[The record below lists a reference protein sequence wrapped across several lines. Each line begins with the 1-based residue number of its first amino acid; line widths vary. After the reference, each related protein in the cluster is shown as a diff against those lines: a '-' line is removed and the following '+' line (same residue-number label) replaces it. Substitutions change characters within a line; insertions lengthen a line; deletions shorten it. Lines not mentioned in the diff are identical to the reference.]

1 MRLKSTPTLR
11 PKLSANELSFEQ
23 HAVTSVNAYASLL
36 RYAGCMSEPA
46 TSANT
51 PPPVSKPL
59 RLDAEVAALL
69 DHDMAE
75 VARKNPGRFWLFLAV
90 ISAVILMGLSAWR
103 QGWFTPMANVF
114 VELPGAS
121 GVQIGTPVR
130 LKGFKI
136 GSVDVIEL
144 DPQLNVRARLR
155 IASERLPLLGVD
167 ASARFGRD
175 GPLGGKFI
183 DLLPGDRAGKRL
195 AADAMLPMDVG
206 NELEDVMGTVKVAVE
221 KLAVAIGKME
231 PILDDTKKLTGEAAE
246 MRKDIRSSVTT
257 VLANMESMSGQ
268 LKSMGN
274 SAGNVAQRLDK
285 DSVALMR
292 DIGKITAQAESAATA
307 ARNSLA
313 ALEKD
318 TPAALAQVKEAL
330 TSVQTSADNIKIIT
344 DDVKQMVGEIK
355 SDVPPAVKAGR
366 AAAQDAALITDGA
379 KKTWPIS
386 TFVQNADSTKSATPT
401 TATSPNNAP
410 SNIAQ

>member
-1 MRLKSTPTLR
+1 MMTEPTSPPLV
-11 PKLSANELSFEQ
+11 PKPSGLE
-23 HAVTSVNAYASLL
+23 
-36 RYAGCMSEPA
+36 G
-46 TSANT
+46 
-51 PPPVSKPL
+51 
-59 RLDAEVAALL
+59 EVAALL

-75 VARKNPGRFWLFLAV
+75 VARKNPGRFWLALAV
-90 ISAVILMGLSAWR
+90 ISAIILMGLSAWR
-103 QGWFTPMANVF
+103 QGWFTPMSQVF

-136 GSVDVIEL
+136 GDVDDIEL

-155 IASERLPLLGVD
+155 ITSERLPLLGKD

-183 DLLPGDRAGKRL
+183 ELLPGDRAGQRL
-195 AADAMLPMDVG
+195 ASGAMLPMDVG

-246 MRKDIRSSVTT
+246 MRKDIRASVTT
-257 VLANMESMSGQ
+257 VLANMEAMSGQ
-268 LKSMGN
+268 LKVMGN

-285 DSVALMR
+285 DSVALMQNVE
-292 DIGKITAQAESAATA
+292 KITAQAEAAATS

-318 TPAALAQVKEAL
+318 MPPTLEKVKEAL
-330 TSVQTSADNIKIIT
+330 TSVQTSADNVRLIT
-344 DDVKQMVGEIK
+344 EDVRQMVTEIK
-355 SDVPPAVKAGR
+355 GDVPPAVR
-366 AAAQDAALITDGA
+366 AARTAAQDAAVITEGA

-386 TFVQNADSTKSATPT
+386 TFVKNAPSTKSTTPT
-401 TATSPNNAP
+401 TATTPVP
-410 SNIAQ
+410 

>member
-1 MRLKSTPTLR
+1 MSTPSDPT
-11 PKLSANELSFEQ
+11 PQPTSSTSKLD
-23 HAVTSVNAYASLL
+23 V
-36 RYAGCMSEPA
+36 
-46 TSANT
+46 
-51 PPPVSKPL
+51 
-59 RLDAEVAALL
+59 DALL

-75 VARKNPGRFWLFLAV
+75 VARKNPGRFWLILAV
-90 ISAVILMGLSAWR
+90 ISALVLMGLSAWR
-103 QGWFTPMANVF
+103 QGWFTPMTYVF

-136 GSVDVIEL
+136 GDVDDIVL
-144 DPQLNVRARLR
+144 DSQLNVRARLR
-155 IASERLPLLGVD
+155 IVSERMPLLAVD

-175 GPLGGKFI
+175 GPIGGKYI
-183 DLLPGDRAGKRL
+183 ELLPGDRAGKRL
-195 AADAMLPMDVG
+195 AAQAMLPMDVG

-257 VLANMESMSGQ
+257 VLANMEAMSGQ
-268 LKSMGN
+268 LKAMGD

-285 DSVALMR
+285 DSVALMQDVR
-292 DIGKITAQAESAATA
+292 KITDQAEAAATS

-318 TPAALAQVKEAL
+318 MPPTLGKVKEVL
-330 TSVQTSADNIKIIT
+330 TSVQSSAENVKIIT
-344 DDVKQMVGEIK
+344 QEVRQMVSEIQG
-355 SDVPPAVKAGR
+355 DVPPAVRAAR
-366 AAAQDAALITDGA
+366 AAAQDAAVITDGA

-386 TFVQNADSTKSATPT
+386 SFVKNADPSKV
-401 TATSPNNAP
+401 P
-410 SNIAQ
+410 SNTANTVITPNPAP

>member
-1 MRLKSTPTLR
+1 MTAPISSTPA
-11 PKLSANELSFEQ
+11 PKPIGLES
-23 HAVTSVNAYASLL
+23 
-36 RYAGCMSEPA
+36 
-46 TSANT
+46 
-51 PPPVSKPL
+51 
-59 RLDAEVAALL
+59 EVAALL

-90 ISAVILMGLSAWR
+90 LCAIILMGISAWR
-103 QGWFTPMANVF
+103 QGWFTPMTNVF

-136 GSVDVIEL
+136 GSVDDIEL

-155 IASERLPLLGVD
+155 IASERLPLLGFD

-175 GPLGGKFI
+175 GPLGGKYI

-195 AADAMLPMDVG
+195 TADAMLPMDVG

-246 MRKDIRSSVTT
+246 MRKDIRLSVTT
-257 VLANMESMSGQ
+257 VLANMEAMSGQ
-268 LKSMGN
+268 LKAMGN

-285 DSVALMR
+285 DSVKLMQ
-292 DIGKITAQAESAATA
+292 DIGKITAQAEGAATA

-318 TPAALAQVKEAL
+318 TPAALAQVKEAIAN
-330 TSVQTSADNIKIIT
+330 VQTSADNIKVIT
-344 DDVKQMVGEIK
+344 QDVKQMVGEIK
-355 SDVPPAVKAGR
+355 ADVPTAVRAGK
-366 AAAQDAALITDGA
+366 AAAQDAAQITDGA

-386 TFVQNADSTKSATPT
+386 TFVKNADSPQNT
-401 TATSPNNAP
+401 TATTPLAPLSPIQP
-410 SNIAQ
+410 TQ

>member
-1 MRLKSTPTLR
+1 MTEPTNSPA
-11 PKLSANELSFEQ
+11 PKPSGLE
-23 HAVTSVNAYASLL
+23 
-36 RYAGCMSEPA
+36 G
-46 TSANT
+46 
-51 PPPVSKPL
+51 
-59 RLDAEVAALL
+59 EVAALL

-75 VARKNPGRFWLFLAV
+75 VARKNPGRFWLMLAV
-90 ISAVILMGLSAWR
+90 ISAIILMGLSAWR
-103 QGWFTPMANVF
+103 QGWFTPMTHVF

-136 GSVDVIEL
+136 GDVDEIEL

-155 IASERLPLLGVD
+155 IASERLPLLGKD
-167 ASARFGRD
+167 AGARFGRD
-175 GPLGGKFI
+175 GPLSGKFI
-183 DLLPGDRAGKRL
+183 ELLPGDRAGPRL
-195 AADAMLPMDVG
+195 AQGAMLPMDVG

-257 VLANMESMSGQ
+257 VLANMEAMSGQ
-268 LKSMGN
+268 LKTMGN

-285 DSVALMR
+285 DSVTLMQ
-292 DIGKITAQAESAATA
+292 DVGKITSQAEAAATS

-318 TPAALAQVKEAL
+318 MPPTLDKVKEAL
-330 TSVQTSADNIKIIT
+330 ISVQTSAENVKLIT
-344 DDVKQMVGEIK
+344 EDVRQMVSEIK
-355 SDVPPAVKAGR
+355 GDVPPTVR
-366 AAAQDAALITDGA
+366 AARTAAQDAAVITEGA

-386 TFVQNADSTKSATPT
+386 TFVKNAPSTKSTTPT
-401 TATSPNNAP
+401 TATTPSAP
-410 SNIAQ
+410 

>member
-1 MRLKSTPTLR
+1 MQ
-11 PKLSANELSFEQ
+11 A
-23 HAVTSVNAYASLL
+23 LL
-36 RYAGCMSEPA
+36 RYAGSMTEP
-46 TSANT
+46 TSPAST
-51 PPPVSKPL
+51 PRPN
-59 RLDAEVAALL
+59 RLEGEVAALL

-103 QGWFTPMANVF
+103 QGWFTPMTYVF

-136 GSVDVIEL
+136 GDVNEIEL
-144 DPQLNVRARLR
+144 DAQLNVRAKLR
-155 IASERLPLLGVD
+155 IVSERMPLLGQD

-175 GPLGGKFI
+175 GPIGGKFI
-183 DLLPGDRAGKRL
+183 ELLPGDRAGKRL
-195 AADAMLPMDVG
+195 QAEAMLPMDVG

-246 MRKDIRSSVTT
+246 MRKDIRASVTT
-257 VLANMESMSGQ
+257 VLANMEAMSGQ
-268 LKSMGN
+268 LKAMGH

-285 DSVALMR
+285 DSVALMQ
-292 DIGKITAQAESAATA
+292 DVGKITAQAEAAA
-307 ARNSLA
+307 VSARNSLA

-318 TPAALAQVKEAL
+318 MPPTLTQVKEAL
-330 TSVQTSADNIKIIT
+330 ASVQTSAANIKTIT
-344 DDVKQMVGEIK
+344 EDVKQMVGEIK
-355 SDVPPAVKAGR
+355 GDVPPAVKAAR
-366 AAAQDAALITDGA
+366 TAAQDAATITEGA

-386 TFVQNADSTKSATPT
+386 SFVKNADSSKSNTTTTTPV
-401 TATSPNNAP
+401 PPAP
-410 SNIAQ
+410 

>member
-1 MRLKSTPTLR
+1 MMTEPT
-11 PKLSANELSFEQ
+11 S
-23 HAVTSVNAYASLL
+23 
-36 RYAGCMSEPA
+36 
-46 TSANT
+46 
-51 PPPVSKPL
+51 PPPVPKPSGL
-59 RLDAEVAALL
+59 EGDVAALL

-75 VARKNPGRFWLFLAV
+75 VARKNPGRFWLALAV
-90 ISAVILMGLSAWR
+90 ISAIVLMGLSAWR
-103 QGWFTPMANVF
+103 QGWFTPMTHVF

-136 GSVDVIEL
+136 GDVDDIVL

-155 IASERLPLLGVD
+155 IVSERLPLLGKD

-175 GPLGGKFI
+175 GPIGGKFI
-183 DLLPGDRAGKRL
+183 ELLPGDRAGQRL
-195 AADAMLPMDVG
+195 AQGAMLPMDVG

-246 MRKDIRSSVTT
+246 MRKDIRASVTT
-257 VLANMESMSGQ
+257 VLANMEAMSGQ
-268 LKSMGN
+268 LKNMGN

-285 DSVALMR
+285 DSVALMQDVR
-292 DIGKITAQAESAATA
+292 KITDQAEAAATS

-318 TPAALAQVKEAL
+318 MPPTMEKVKEAL
-330 TSVQTSADNIKIIT
+330 TSAQAAADNVKLIT
-344 DDVKQMVGEIK
+344 QDVRQMVSEIK
-355 SDVPPAVKAGR
+355 GDVPPAVRAAR

-379 KKTWPIS
+379 KKTWPVS
-386 TFVQNADSTKSATPT
+386 TFVKNADPAKAGSAVAP
-401 TATSPNNAP
+401 TSPTAAP
-410 SNIAQ
+410 DTRTPSVAP

>member
-1 MRLKSTPTLR
+1 M
-11 PKLSANELSFEQ
+11 
-23 HAVTSVNAYASLL
+23 
-36 RYAGCMSEPA
+36 RYAGSMTEPLSPA
-46 TSANT
+46 PA
-51 PPPVSKPL
+51 PKPTGL
-59 RLDAEVAALL
+59 EGEVAALL

-75 VARKNPGRFWLFLAV
+75 VARKNPGRFWLALAV
-90 ISAVILMGLSAWR
+90 ISAIILMGLSAWR
-103 QGWFTPMANVF
+103 QGWFTPMTHVF

-136 GSVDVIEL
+136 GDVDAIEL

-155 IASERLPLLGVD
+155 IASERIPLLGKD

-175 GPLGGKFI
+175 GPIGGKFI
-183 DLLPGDRAGKRL
+183 DLLPGDRAGARL
-195 AADAMLPMDVG
+195 AQGAMLPMDVG

-257 VLANMESMSGQ
+257 VLANMEAMSGQ
-268 LKSMGN
+268 LKAMGN

-285 DSVALMR
+285 DSVALMQ
-292 DIGKITAQAESAATA
+292 DINKITTQAEAAATA

-313 ALEKD
+313 ALEKEMPP
-318 TPAALAQVKEAL
+318 TLAQVKEAL
-330 TSVQTSADNIKIIT
+330 SSVQTSADNIKTIT
-344 DDVKQMVGEIK
+344 DDVKQMVVEIK
-355 SDVPPAVKAGR
+355 GDVPPAVRAAR
-366 AAAQDAALITDGA
+366 AAAQDAATITEGA

-386 TFVQNADSTKSATPT
+386 TFVKNADTAKSTAPTTPT
-401 TATSPNNAP
+401 APITPTSPLQP
-410 SNIAQ
+410 VP

>member
-1 MRLKSTPTLR
+1 
-11 PKLSANELSFEQ
+11 
-23 HAVTSVNAYASLL
+23 L
-36 RYAGCMSEPA
+36 RYAGSMTEPISSSPA
-46 TSANT
+46 
-51 PPPVSKPL
+51 PKPTGL
-59 RLDAEVAALL
+59 EGEVAALL

-75 VARKNPGRFWLFLAV
+75 VARKNPGRFWLALAV
-90 ISAVILMGLSAWR
+90 ISAIILMGLSAWR
-103 QGWFTPMANVF
+103 QGWFTPMTNVY

-136 GSVDVIEL
+136 GDVDDIEL

-155 IASERLPLLGVD
+155 IVSERMSLLGKD

-175 GPLGGKFI
+175 GPIGGKFI
-183 DLLPGDRAGKRL
+183 ELLPGERAGQRL
-195 AADAMLPMDVG
+195 AQGAMLPMDVG

-246 MRKDIRSSVTT
+246 MRKDIRTSVTT
-257 VLANMESMSGQ
+257 VLANMEAMSGQ
-268 LKSMGN
+268 LKAMGN

-285 DSVALMR
+285 DSVALMQ
-292 DIGKITAQAESAATA
+292 DINKITTQAEAAATA

-318 TPAALAQVKEAL
+318 MPPTLNQVKEAL
-330 TSVQTSADNIKIIT
+330 SSVQTSADNIKIIT
-344 DDVKQMVGEIK
+344 DDVKQMVSEIK
-355 SDVPPAVKAGR
+355 GEVPPAVR
-366 AAAQDAALITDGA
+366 AARTAAQDAATITDGA

-386 TFVQNADSTKSATPT
+386 TFVKNADSTKNTTPT
-401 TATSPNNAP
+401 TATPPVSPVP
-410 SNIAQ
+410 

>member
-1 MRLKSTPTLR
+1 M
-11 PKLSANELSFEQ
+11 
-23 HAVTSVNAYASLL
+23 
-36 RYAGCMSEPA
+36 RYAGSMTAPTSSTTDTSNAPTLAQSAAPIASPA
-46 TSANT
+46 VA
-51 PPPVSKPL
+51 KPSG
-59 RLDAEVAALL
+59 LDAEVAALL

-75 VARKNPGRFWLFLAV
+75 IARKNPGRFWLFLAV
-90 ISAVILMGLSAWR
+90 ISALILMGLSAWR
-103 QGWFTPMANVF
+103 QGWFTPMSHVF

-136 GSVDVIEL
+136 GDVDAIDL

-155 IASERLPLLGVD
+155 IASERLPLLGFD

-175 GPLGGKFI
+175 GPLSGKFI
-183 DLLPGDRAGKRL
+183 ELLPGDRAGKRL
-195 AADAMLPMDVG
+195 SADAMLPMDVG

-246 MRKDIRSSVTT
+246 MRKDIRSSVTV
-257 VLANMESMSGQ
+257 VLANMEAMSGQ

-285 DSVALMR
+285 DSVALMQ
-292 DIGKITAQAESAATA
+292 DINKITTQAEAAAASA
-307 ARNSLA
+307 RSSLA

-318 TPAALAQVKEAL
+318 MPPTLNQVKEAL
-330 TSVQTSADNIKIIT
+330 ASVQTSADNIKTIT
-344 DDVKQMVGEIK
+344 EDVKQMVGEIK
-355 SDVPPAVKAGR
+355 GDVPPAVR
-366 AAAQDAALITDGA
+366 AAKTAAQDAALITDGA

-386 TFVQNADSTKSATPT
+386 TFVKNADAAKTSPPT
-401 TATSPNNAP
+401 TATSPASP
-410 SNIAQ
+410 ALP

>member
-1 MRLKSTPTLR
+1 MQTPSDPT
-11 PKLSANELSFEQ
+11 PQPQNSSIANSLVSD
-23 HAVTSVNAYASLL
+23 VN
-36 RYAGCMSEPA
+36 
-46 TSANT
+46 T
-51 PPPVSKPL
+51 
-59 RLDAEVAALL
+59 LL

-75 VARKNPGRFWLFLAV
+75 VARRNPGRFWLALAV
-90 ISAVILMGLSAWR
+90 ISALVLMGLSAWR
-103 QGWFTPMANVF
+103 QGWFTPMTYVF

-136 GSVDVIEL
+136 GDVDSIEL

-155 IASERLPLLGVD
+155 IVSERVPLLGQD

-183 DLLPGDRAGKRL
+183 ELLAGNRAGARL
-195 AADAMLPMDVG
+195 AENALLPMDVG

-246 MRKDIRSSVTT
+246 MRKDIRTSVTT

-268 LKSMGN
+268 LKTMGTA
-274 SAGNVAQRLDK
+274 AGNVAQRLDK
-285 DSVALMR
+285 DSVALMQ
-292 DIGKITAQAESAATA
+292 DIGKITAQAEAAA
-307 ARNSLA
+307 LSARNSLA

-318 TPAALAQVKEAL
+318 TPPALGQVKEAL
-330 TSVQTSADNIKIIT
+330 SSVQTSADNVKRIT
-344 DDVKQMVGEIK
+344 EDVRQMVSEIK
-355 SDVPPAVKAGR
+355 SDVPPTVKAAR
-366 AAAQDAALITDGA
+366 TAAQDAAVITEGA

-386 TFVQNADSTKSATPT
+386 TFVRNASPT
-401 TATSPNNAP
+401 SSNTGTATMPPAP
-410 SNIAQ
+410 LGNTQ

>member
-1 MRLKSTPTLR
+1 MPTQPPKST
-11 PKLSANELSFEQ
+11 
-23 HAVTSVNAYASLL
+23 
-36 RYAGCMSEPA
+36 G
-46 TSANT
+46 
-51 PPPVSKPL
+51 
-59 RLDAEVAALL
+59 LDSEVAALL
-69 DHDMAE
+69 DHDMGE
-75 VARKNPGRFWLFLAV
+75 IARRNPGRFWLFLAV
-90 ISAVILMGLSAWR
+90 LSALILMGLSAWR
-103 QGWFTPMANVF
+103 QGWFTPMSNVF

-136 GSVDVIEL
+136 GSVDEIEL

-155 IASERLPLLGVD
+155 IGSERLPLLGED

-195 AADAMLPMDVG
+195 AQDAMLPMDVG

-221 KLAVAIGKME
+221 KLALAIGKME

-268 LKSMGN
+268 LKNMGN

-318 TPAALAQVKEAL
+318 TPAALG
-330 TSVQTSADNIKIIT
+330 SVQTSADNIKIIT
-344 DDVKQMVGEIK
+344 QDVKQMVGEIK
-355 SDVPPAVKAGR
+355 ADVPPAVRAGR
-366 AAAQDAALITDGA
+366 AAAQDAAQITDGA

-386 TFVQNADSTKSATPT
+386 SFVKNADSSKSTTLTTPPI
-401 TATSPNNAP
+401 TAPTPAPNISAP
-410 SNIAQ
+410 

>member
-1 MRLKSTPTLR
+1 MTEPT
-11 PKLSANELSFEQ
+11 SS
-23 HAVTSVNAYASLL
+23 
-36 RYAGCMSEPA
+36 
-46 TSANT
+46 T
-51 PPPVSKPL
+51 PPPKSTG
-59 RLDAEVAALL
+59 LDSEVAALL

-75 VARKNPGRFWLFLAV
+75 VARRNPGRFWLILAV
-90 ISAVILMGLSAWR
+90 IFAIVLMGLSAWR
-103 QGWFTPMANVF
+103 QGWFTPMTYVF

-136 GSVDVIEL
+136 GDVDDIVL

-155 IASERLPLLGVD
+155 IVSERMPLLGVD

-183 DLLPGDRAGKRL
+183 ELLAGDRAGKRL
-195 AADAMLPMDVG
+195 VADAMLPMDVG
-206 NELEDVMGTVKVAVE
+206 NELEDVMGTVKIAVE

-257 VLANMESMSGQ
+257 VLANMEAMSGQ
-268 LKSMGN
+268 LKTMGN

-285 DSVALMR
+285 DSVALMQDVR
-292 DIGKITAQAESAATA
+292 KITDQAEAAATS

-318 TPAALAQVKEAL
+318 MPPTMDKVKEAL
-330 TSVQTSADNIKIIT
+330 TSVQKSADNVKLIT
-344 DDVKQMVGEIK
+344 EDVRQMVTEIK
-355 SDVPPAVKAGR
+355 GDVPPAVRAAR

-379 KKTWPIS
+379 KKTWPVS
-386 TFVQNADSTKSATPT
+386 TFVKNADPTKASGNTAT
-401 TATSPNNAP
+401 TATTPTPTP
-410 SNIAQ
+410 SVAQ

>member
-1 MRLKSTPTLR
+1 
-11 PKLSANELSFEQ
+11 
-23 HAVTSVNAYASLL
+23 
-36 RYAGCMSEPA
+36 MSEPMP
-46 TSANT
+46 T
-51 PPPVSKPL
+51 PAAKSTG
-59 RLDAEVAALL
+59 LDAEVAALL

-75 VARKNPGRFWLFLAV
+75 MARKNPGRFWLILAV
-90 ISAVILMGLSAWR
+90 LSAIVLMGLSAWR
-103 QGWFTPMANVF
+103 QGWFTPMTHVF

-136 GSVDVIEL
+136 GDVNDIEL

-155 IASERLPLLGVD
+155 IVSERMPLLGQD

-175 GPLGGKFI
+175 GPIGGKFI
-183 DLLPGDRAGKRL
+183 ELLPGDRAGARL
-195 AADAMLPMDVG
+195 AQGAMLPMDVG

-257 VLANMESMSGQ
+257 VLANMEAMSGQ

-285 DSVALMR
+285 DSVALMQ
-292 DIGKITAQAESAATA
+292 DMSKITGQAEAAA
-307 ARNSLA
+307 VSARNSLA
-313 ALEKD
+313 VLEKD
-318 TPAALAQVKEAL
+318 MPPTLDKVKEAL
-330 TSVQTSADNIKIIT
+330 TSVQSSAENVRLIT
-344 DDVKQMVGEIK
+344 QDVRQMVTEIK
-355 SDVPPAVKAGR
+355 GDVPPAVR
-366 AAAQDAALITDGA
+366 AARTAAQDAAVITEGA

-386 TFVQNADSTKSATPT
+386 TFVKNADASKSSVTSTLTLPVTP
-401 TATSPNNAP
+401 
-410 SNIAQ
+410 

>member
-1 MRLKSTPTLR
+1 MPSDPTPT
-11 PKLSANELSFEQ
+11 P
-23 HAVTSVNAYASLL
+23 
-36 RYAGCMSEPA
+36 PI
-46 TSANT
+46 TSASNPT
-51 PPPVSKPL
+51 
-59 RLDAEVAALL
+59 LDINALL

-75 VARKNPGRFWLFLAV
+75 VARNNPGRFWLILAL
-90 ISAVILMGLSAWR
+90 ISALVLMGLSAWR
-103 QGWFTPMANVF
+103 QGWFTPMTYVF

-136 GSVDVIEL
+136 GDVDDIEL

-155 IASERLPLLGVD
+155 IVSERMPLLAVD

-175 GPLGGKFI
+175 GPIGGKYI
-183 DLLPGDRAGKRL
+183 ELLPGDRTGKRL
-195 AADAMLPMDVG
+195 AAQAMLPMDVG

-246 MRKDIRSSVTT
+246 MRKDIRASVTT
-257 VLANMESMSGQ
+257 VLANMEAMSGQ
-268 LKSMGN
+268 LKVMGD

-285 DSVALMR
+285 DSVALMQDVR
-292 DIGKITAQAESAATA
+292 KITDQAEAAATS

-318 TPAALAQVKEAL
+318 MPPTLGKVKEAL
-330 TSVQTSADNIKIIT
+330 TSVQSSAENVKIIT
-344 DDVKQMVGEIK
+344 QDMRQMVGEIK
-355 SDVPPAVKAGR
+355 GDVPPAVRAAR

-379 KKTWPIS
+379 KKSWPIS
-386 TFVQNADSTKSATPT
+386 SFVKNADPSKVPSSNTATGVATP
-401 TATSPNNAP
+401 AP
-410 SNIAQ
+410 SVNPAPAPSIAP

>member
-1 MRLKSTPTLR
+1 M
-11 PKLSANELSFEQ
+11 
-23 HAVTSVNAYASLL
+23 
-36 RYAGCMSEPA
+36 RYAGSMTEP
-46 TSANT
+46 TPST
-51 PPPVSKPL
+51 PPPKSTG
-59 RLDAEVAALL
+59 LDSEVAALL

-75 VARKNPGRFWLFLAV
+75 VARKNPGRFWLALAV
-90 ISAVILMGLSAWR
+90 ISAIILMGLSAWR
-103 QGWFTPMANVF
+103 QGWFTPMTYVF

-136 GSVDVIEL
+136 GDVDDIEL

-155 IASERLPLLGVD
+155 IVSERLPLLGQD

-175 GPLGGKFI
+175 GPIGGKFI
-183 DLLPGDRAGKRL
+183 ELLPGDRAGQRL
-195 AADAMLPMDVG
+195 AQGAMLPMDVG

-257 VLANMESMSGQ
+257 VLANMEAMSGQ

-285 DSVALMR
+285 DSVTLMQ
-292 DIGKITAQAESAATA
+292 DISKITGQAEAAA
-307 ARNSLA
+307 VSARNSLA

-318 TPAALAQVKEAL
+318 MPPTLDKVKEAL
-330 TSVQTSADNIKIIT
+330 TSVQSSAENVKLIT
-344 DDVKQMVGEIK
+344 EDVRQMVNEIK
-355 SDVPPAVKAGR
+355 GDVPPAVR
-366 AAAQDAALITDGA
+366 AARTAAQDAAQITEGA

-386 TFVQNADSTKSATPT
+386 TFVKNASSPSSLTPT
-401 TATSPNNAP
+401 TATTPAP
-410 SNIAQ
+410 